1 MTFALFGIIEIYTL
15 KSKKIL
21 DAEIIGFKSN
31 SEYDLEDNV
40 NFDLEIKILLPDN
53 KIQNANIKAL
63 YLRKPILGKAVKIIL
78 NEQNINESKI
88 YTGTE
93 LFQYLI
99 KIFV

>member
-1 MTFALFGIIEIYTL
+1 MVLVTFLKDKIWLQYFGLSTSLTLALFGIIEIYTL

-63 YLRKPILGKAVKIIL
+63 YLRKPIL
-78 NEQNINESKI
+78 
-88 YTGTE
+88 
-93 LFQYLI
+93 
-99 KIFV
+99 